1 MLEQK
6 SPNVYARH
14 WLTAVPVIRGAT
26 EQEPQQFP
34 VVLHERVA
42 GHDPDAGTGM
52 KLAKHVWDDE
62 C

>member
-1 MLEQK
+1 MFEQK
-6 SPNVYARH
+6 SPNVYAKH
-14 WLTAVPVIRGAT
+14 WLAAVPINMGSA

-52 KLAKHVWDDE
+52 KLAKHVWHDE